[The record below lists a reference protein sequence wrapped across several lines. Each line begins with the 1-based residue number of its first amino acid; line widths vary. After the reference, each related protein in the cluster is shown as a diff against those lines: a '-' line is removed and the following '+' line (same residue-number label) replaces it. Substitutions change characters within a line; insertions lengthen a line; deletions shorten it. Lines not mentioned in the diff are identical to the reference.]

1 MTHRP
6 VLRAATYLHDIGYA
20 EPLRQSGFHP
30 LDGARF
36 LQEQGW
42 PALVVGLVA
51 HHSGARFVAD
61 VRGLSAELLE
71 FDDQRFLSGPLAD
84 AVTYADQI
92 TGPERRAVDVET
104 RMTEMLRQH
113 GPDSPNARCH
123 SVRTPSG
130 PAPPLVRVPVSY
142 TTFPGERIAAP
153 RSWVEQNYATVTC
166 YNRGGHFA
174 AWEEPDLVAT
184 ELRAAFRPLRG
195 PREPERAVTAARN
208 RRRRAAPISPRGRR
222 SPCASLRASGLRTD
236 RGPATRTGRTAQR

>member
-142 TTFPGERIAAP
+142 TTFPGERIASRVSGSPPRAAGSSRTTP
-153 RSWVEQNYATVTC
+153 RSPATT
-166 YNRGGHFA
+166 GA
-174 AWEEPDLVAT
+174 AT
-184 ELRAAFRPLRG
+184 
-195 PREPERAVTAARN
+195 
-208 RRRRAAPISPRGRR
+208 SPRGRSRTSSPPNYARPSGRCADHENPNGR
-222 SPCASLRASGLRTD
+222 SRPHGTGVVGPLRSLRVAAEALAHR
-236 RGPATRTGRTAQR
+236 